1 MKVNQ
6 FLIFFFFSTVF
17 YGPIA
22 AQNAETLL
30 QNMDILIAAPKD
42 KDANVLMIIKDK
54 NGIVKEREAVLKQK
68 GKYKKLY
75 RYTKPEKQAGI
86 ATLSLPDNVIWLY
99 MPAFGKAI
107 RISLLSKSQAFNGT
121 DFSQEDM
128 SGVPYSDRYEPSLM
142 SDPNDENYQLE
153 LRPKSKKSKY
163 AKIILTMDKTH
174 YYPVKM
180 EYYNKADKLI
190 KIASFK
196 YQKQGAYWFAK
207 EVMMTT
213 VLKEHST
220 TIVLSDVKFDQG
232 LSDALFTI
240 ENLKQEE

>member
-1 MKVNQ
+1 
-6 FLIFFFFSTVF
+6 
-17 YGPIA
+17 
-22 AQNAETLL
+22 
-30 QNMDILIAAPKD
+30 
-42 KDANVLMIIKDK
+42 
-54 NGIVKEREAVLKQK
+54 
-68 GKYKKLY
+68 
-75 RYTKPEKQAGI
+75 
-86 ATLSLPDNVIWLY
+86 

-128 SGVPYSDRYEPSLM
+128 SGIPYSDRYEPSLM
-142 SDPNDENYQLE
+142 SDPNDENYQLK
-153 LRPKSKKSKY
+153 LSPKSKKSKY
-163 AKIILTMDKTH
+163 AQIILTLDKNH
-174 YYPVKM
+174 CYPVKM

-190 KIASFK
+190 KIANFK

-213 VLKEHST
+213 LLKEHST